1 MLQEISLHRLVVTDV
16 QVAVRGKQEV
26 IVVFEEECQ
35 ATPEETAASGDEDS
49 LFHSMVSIHSMV
61 ST

>member
-1 MLQEISLHRLVVTDV
+1 MLHEISLHRLFVTDV
-16 QVAVRGKQEV
+16 QFAVRGKQEV
-26 IVVFEEECQ
+26 IVVFEEERQ
-35 ATPEETAASGDEDS
+35 ATPEETAASGDEDF